1 MHLHCLVLDGVYR
14 CGTDDVSNFVKA
26 SAPTDDEL
34 HAMLHKVITQLMKML
49 ARRGVLVEDMGQT
62 HLHEFVDAGERAR
75 TLRPLQAAV
84 MPCRAR
90 RARGRALRPA
100 QTVHRTV
107 CVRAQHHAL
116 GHEPA
121 GVHVASGRAGAAAAA
136 APDPFRCPH
145 EVAVRSERTP
155 AARTWG
161 VGPEPEAAGP
171 DGAAGTTQSRASRK
185 CCRRYRAVRSRNR
198 PSPAGTH
205 QPGKVAQA
213 RLSGVGGPR
222 PEGDAEPEAGR
233 RQQRPRATTRA
244 AGTTA
249 AGRPKRTGP
258 QPAACGKLHGE

>member
-1 MHLHCLVLDGVYR
+1 MLQVVQRVITRHLLDGAQLRADEGHGGAVKLIQRFGSAANLNMHLCCLVLDGVYR

-34 HAMLHKVITQLMKML
+34 HALLHKVITQLMKML
-49 ARRGVLVEDMGQT
+49 VRRGVLVEGMGQT

-100 QTVHRTV
+100 QIVHRTV

-121 GVHVASGRAGAAAAA
+121 GVHVASGRAGAATAA

-145 EVAVRSERTP
+145 KFAVRSERTP

-161 VGPEPEAAGP
+161 VGPEP
-171 DGAAGTTQSRASRK
+171 
-185 CCRRYRAVRSRNR
+185 
-198 PSPAGTH
+198 
-205 QPGKVAQA
+205 
-213 RLSGVGGPR
+213 
-222 PEGDAEPEAGR
+222 
-233 RQQRPRATTRA
+233 
-244 AGTTA
+244 
-249 AGRPKRTGP
+249 
-258 QPAACGKLHGE
+258 